1 MKILRWFVA
10 VIVGFIAAVLAGGIV
25 VTIGEMSVWIP
36 FPLAVGGL
44 ASAICFIYV
53 AVRISGS
60 SSITSVKILSGAT
73 IVMAVISVAG
83 GYMGTSSPMPGL
95 GLLIAGWVFSRMPIY
110 LLGNRML
117 RR

>member
-10 VIVGFIAAVLAGGIV
+10 VIVGFIAAVVAGGIV

-36 FPLAVGGL
+36 FPLAAGGV

-53 AVRISGS
+53 AVKISGN

-73 IVMAVISVAG
+73 IVTALISVAG
-83 GYMGTSSPMPGL
+83 SYMGTSSPMPGL
-95 GLLIAGWVFSRMPIY
+95 GLLIAGWVFFRNPDFFVKKQ
-110 LLGNRML
+110 
-117 RR
+117 

>member
-36 FPLAVGGL
+36 FPLAVGGI

-53 AVRISGS
+53 AVKISGS

-83 GYMGTSSPMPGL
+83 SYIGQSSPMPAL
-95 GLLIAGWVFSRMPIY
+95 GLLIAAWVFLSKPDIFVRKKTA
-110 LLGNRML
+110 
-117 RR
+117 